1 MPGLPETITCRPED
15 GLLIHSVG
23 ACRDR
28 QETEVILSLLQGE
41 VDWSYLLQ
49 IANHHGVTPLLYKR
63 LNTTCPNAIPEPTLN
78 QLRDYFRDNAVRNL
92 FLTHELLRLLQL
104 LAAHEIPAVPFKGPV
119 LAAVY
124 YGDVAL
130 RAFEDLDILIRKQD
144 VPSARRVLLS
154 EHYRPQFELNDQQE
168 ATYLKSHHAL
178 SFNHVESSVMVDL
191 HWAITP
197 ARLPLAPDPESLWE
211 GLEPVSILEREV
223 QTFSPEDLLL
233 ILCVHGTKHRWGFL
247 EWICDVAHLIDCQ
260 HEMDWDRV
268 LKRANAHG
276 SERMLLL
283 GLFLASEL
291 LGAMP
296 PKEIS
301 KKLQTRGDL
310 KALADWVYSAL
321 FRNPDIPPRRFDGYT
336 FYMRAMDRFR
346 DRLRFCCLQLTPTP
360 LEWALLP
367 LPTYLSPLY
376 YLLRPIR
383 LLGKYALRLGRRF
396 SVRQTPNQ

>member
-1 MPGLPETITCRPED
+1 VHCLPETITCRPEED
-15 GLLIHSVG
+15 LLVCCASVREDEEHTK
-23 ACRDR
+23 AIR
-28 QETEVILSLLQGE
+28 SLLQQE
-41 VDWSYLLQ
+41 IDWAYLFQ
-49 IANHHGVTPLLYKR
+49 IADRHGVIPLLYK
-63 LNTTCPNAIPEPTLN
+63 LLKPTPNAVPKPALD
-78 QLRDYFRDNAVRNL
+78 QLRNSFRDNAVRNL
-92 FLTHELLRLLQL
+92 FLTAELLRLLQL
-104 LAAHEIPAVPFKGPV
+104 FGTHEIPAIPFKGPV
-119 LAAVY
+119 LASSLH
-124 YGDVAL
+124 GDVAL
-130 RAFEDLDILIRKQD
+130 RQFEDLDILVHKRD
-144 VPSARRVLLS
+144 VPGARRLLVS
-154 EHYRPQFELNDQQE
+154 EGYHPQFALNARQE
-168 ATYLKSHHAL
+168 AAHLKLRHAL
-178 SFNHVESSVMVDL
+178 SFTRSDGSVLVDL

-211 GLEPVSILEREV
+211 GLEPVSILGREV

-233 ILCVHGTKHRWGFL
+233 VLCVHGTKHRWAFLSWIGDVGFL
-247 EWICDVAHLIDCQ
+247 IQRHAA
-260 HEMDWDRV
+260 MDWDRV
-268 LKRANAHG
+268 LKRASADG

-291 LGAMP
+291 LGAIP

-310 KALADWVYSAL
+310 KALADRVYSVL

-346 DRLRFCCLQLTPTP
+346 DRLRFCCLELTPTP

-367 LPTYLSPLY
+367 LPIYLSPLY

-383 LLGKYALRLGRRF
+383 LLGKYALRLGRRL

>member
-1 MPGLPETITCRPED
+1 MPGLPETITCRPEED
-15 GLLIHSVG
+15 LLVCCASVREDEEHTK
-23 ACRDR
+23 AIR
-28 QETEVILSLLQGE
+28 SLLQQE
-41 VDWSYLLQ
+41 IDWAYLFQ
-49 IANHHGVTPLLYKR
+49 IADRHGVIPLLYKL
-63 LNTTCPNAIPEPTLN
+63 LNTTPNAVPKPALD
-78 QLRDYFRDNAVRNL
+78 QLRNSFRDN
-92 FLTHELLRLLQL
+92 
-104 LAAHEIPAVPFKGPV
+104 PFKGPV

-144 VPSARRVLLS
+144 VPNARRVLLS

-168 ATYLKSHHAL
+168 TTYLKSHHAL

-211 GLEPVSILEREV
+211 GLEPVSILGREV

-233 ILCVHGTKHRWGFL
+233 VLCVHGTKHRWAFLSWIGDVGFL
-247 EWICDVAHLIDCQ
+247 IQRHAA
-260 HEMDWDRV
+260 MDWDRV
-268 LKRANAHG
+268 LKRASADG

-291 LGAMP
+291 LGAIP

-310 KALADWVYSAL
+310 KALADRVYSVL
-321 FRNPDIPPRRFDGYT
+321 FRNPDIPP
-336 FYMRAMDRFR
+336 
-346 DRLRFCCLQLTPTP
+346 
-360 LEWALLP
+360 
-367 LPTYLSPLY
+367 
-376 YLLRPIR
+376 I
-383 LLGKYALRLGRRF
+383 
-396 SVRQTPNQ
+396 